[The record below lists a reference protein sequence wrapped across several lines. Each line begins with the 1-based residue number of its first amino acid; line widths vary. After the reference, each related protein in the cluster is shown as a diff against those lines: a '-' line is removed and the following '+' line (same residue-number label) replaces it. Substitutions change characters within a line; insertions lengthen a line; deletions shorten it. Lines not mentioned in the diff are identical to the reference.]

1 MCSSTLINTMK
12 MEPHIGRIAFNIA
25 ILLVTLILIAL
36 PFLNTQSAEFVTA
49 VLALIISL
57 VFLFLI
63 AWDVRRQARGEILKR
78 QKLKSN
84 GNELS

>member
-1 MCSSTLINTMK
+1 MLFNINKYLK

-36 PFLNTQSAEFVTA
+36 PFLNMQSAEFVTA

-57 VFLFLI
+57 VFLLLI
-63 AWDVRRQARGEILKR
+63 AWDVRRQVKREIPK
-78 QKLKSN
+78 
-84 GNELS
+84 